1 MDANIRDIMFLWPC
15 GRSSELCTLVLF
27 FVSLDQLLCKQAPLP
42 PMPPIPLPVLQQSER
57 ALIYLVFSF
66 YKATFSRRSLSVFA
80 PAFSVIVKGVLCAH
94 FRKIKHN
101 LSLDA
106 TVLYKKWSTLFLFC
120 FFQVTIIQENSF
132 K

>member
-1 MDANIRDIMFLWPC
+1 MFLWPC

-106 TVLYKKWSTLFLFC
+106 TVLYKK
-120 FFQVTIIQENSF
+120 
-132 K
+132 